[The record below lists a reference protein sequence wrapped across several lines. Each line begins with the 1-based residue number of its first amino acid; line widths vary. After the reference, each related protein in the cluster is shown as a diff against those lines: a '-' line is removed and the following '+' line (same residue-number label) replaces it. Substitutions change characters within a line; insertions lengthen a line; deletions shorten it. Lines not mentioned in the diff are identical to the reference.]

1 MKRIVLFIVLII
13 SSTHVSSQSYFPPNS
28 SADWE
33 TIDPASLDYCQNN
46 IDSLYNFLEANNTKA
61 FIMLKDGKIVL
72 ENYFNGHSDTSNWY
86 WASAGKTL
94 VSFLVGIAQE
104 EGKLNINDATSAYLS
119 EAWTNVDSSQEAI
132 ITIKNQLSMTSGLD
146 DEVDDPYCTLDSCLI
161 YLADAGTRWAY
172 HNGPYT
178 LLRNVL
184 ENATEQGINNYAY
197 QKVINPIGM
206 NGLFVYEGYNN
217 LFLSTARSMARFG
230 LLMLN
235 NGQWNQNK
243 ILSDSIY
250 FNDMISP
257 SQDFNESYG
266 YLWWLNGKPSFMLP
280 QSQYVFDGGLI
291 TNAPNDMYSAM
302 GKNGQYINVIP
313 SQKIVWIRM
322 GEMPQEEL
330 VPTNFNNDIWGYI
343 NELVCESS
351 AVEEVNSKNKKLLRI
366 TDVLGKPSEL
376 ISNSTL
382 FFIYD
387 DGSIEKKIILD

>member
-1 MKRIVLFIVLII
+1 
-13 SSTHVSSQSYFPPNS
+13 
-28 SADWE
+28 
-33 TIDPASLDYCQNN
+33 
-46 IDSLYNFLEANNTKA
+46 
-61 FIMLKDGKIVL
+61 
-72 ENYFNGHSDTSNWY
+72 
-86 WASAGKTL
+86 
-94 VSFLVGIAQE
+94 
-104 EGKLNINDATSAYLS
+104 
-119 EAWTNVDSSQEAI
+119 
-132 ITIKNQLSMTSGLD
+132 MTSGLD

-235 NGQWNQNK
+235 NGQWNQSE

>member
-235 NGQWNQNK
+235 NGQWNQNE

>member
-330 VPTNFNNDIWGYI
+330 VPTNFNNDIWSYI

>member
-104 EGKLNINDATSAYLS
+104 EGKLNINDATSTYLS

-313 SQKIVWIRM
+313 SQKIVWIRI

-330 VPTNFNNDIWGYI
+330 VPTNFNNDIWSYI